1 MQDCFCILARRIGL
15 PSALSTC
22 LSGSIPCDVPD
33 KQVGRIV
40 QAIVL
45 PEAWMDRVLAHIH
58 LADDVEE
65 VRHERTQ
72 TEQRLKRLGKGPTWT
87 AFMMMTAT
95 VGRNA
100 HCRTSW
106 STWSFPESRLP
117 WKLATCWRTSL
128 FCGRKRT

>member
-58 LADDVEE
+58 LADDVER

-72 TEQRLKRLGKGPTWT
+72 TEQRLKRLGRAYVDGLYDDDGYRREK
-87 AFMMMTAT
+87 
-95 VGRNA
+95 
-100 HCRTSW
+100 H
-106 STWSFPESRLP
+106 
-117 WKLATCWRTSL
+117 SL
-128 FCGRKRT
+128 